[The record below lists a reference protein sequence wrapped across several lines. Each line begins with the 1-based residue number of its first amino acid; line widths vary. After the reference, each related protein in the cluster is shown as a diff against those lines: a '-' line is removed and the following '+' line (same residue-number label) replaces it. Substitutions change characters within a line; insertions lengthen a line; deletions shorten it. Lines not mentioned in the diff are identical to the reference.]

1 MTEQKT
7 IETLPTEE
15 FERIVEQFIVKAA
28 AWDGALPAASSTLDV
43 IGKTA
48 ARRQNRASTVEC

>member
-28 AWDGALPAASSTLDV
+28 AWDGALPAETLRP
-43 IGKTA
+43 GKSW
-48 ARRQNRASTVEC
+48 QNMPRL